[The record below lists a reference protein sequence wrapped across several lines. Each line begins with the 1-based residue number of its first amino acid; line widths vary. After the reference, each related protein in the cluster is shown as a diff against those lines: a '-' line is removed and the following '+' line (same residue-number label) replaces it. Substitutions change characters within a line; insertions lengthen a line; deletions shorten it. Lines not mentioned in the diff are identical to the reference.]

1 MSQEKRRRF
10 TPEQKVQI
18 IREVLKNHISVS
30 EVCEKYNLSPNVY
43 YRWEKEFF
51 ERGVEAFKNN
61 GKNNKVNSKEKRLME
76 KIKRQQDV
84 IAILTEEN
92 IALKK
97 SADGEI

>member
-1 MSQEKRRRF
+1 MSQQRRRF
-10 TPEQKVQI
+10 SPEQKVQI

-30 EVCEKYNLSPNVY
+30 EVCEKHNLSPNVY

-61 GKNNKVNSKEKRLME
+61 GNNNKVNSKEKRLME

-84 IAILTEEN
+84 IAILTGSLIN
-92 IALKK
+92 FLRQ
-97 SADGEI
+97 SRG

>member
-1 MSQEKRRRF
+1 MSREKRRRF

>member
-10 TPEQKVQI
+10 SPEQKVQI
-18 IREVLKNHISVS
+18 IREVLKNHTSVS
-30 EVCEKYNLSPNVY
+30 EVCEKYQLSPNVY

-61 GKNNKVNSKEKRLME
+61 GNNNKVNSKEKRLME

-92 IALKK
+92 ITLKK

>member
-10 TPEQKVQI
+10 SPEQKVQI

-30 EVCEKYNLSPNVY
+30 EVCENYQLSPNAY

-61 GKNNKVNSKEKRLME
+61 GNNNKVKSKEKRLMD
-76 KIKRQQDV
+76 R
-84 IAILTEEN
+84 TEAHIYICKLSSE
-92 IALKK
+92 
-97 SADGEI
+97 